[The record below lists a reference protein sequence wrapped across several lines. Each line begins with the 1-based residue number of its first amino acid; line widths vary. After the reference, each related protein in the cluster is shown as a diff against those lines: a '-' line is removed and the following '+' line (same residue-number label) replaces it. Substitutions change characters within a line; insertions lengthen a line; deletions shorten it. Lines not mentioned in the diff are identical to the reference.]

1 MTRTVLITGASS
13 GIGRALALHYA
24 RNGGVLALMGRD
36 SERLESVAAACREQ
50 GAVVHGGLIDVRNRN
65 AMAEWIS
72 AFDAAHPLDL
82 VIANAGVMAG
92 TRPDGSIEPA
102 DAGYTTAE
110 TNLLGVLN
118 TVQPLIAPMMARRR
132 GQIALVSSIAGLLPL
147 PDSPSYSASKAAV
160 LTYGLSLRPM
170 LEPYGIG
177 VSVIC
182 PGYVRTPMMM
192 RERGSKPMVM
202 APEKA
207 ADLIAAGLR
216 RNRAVIRFPYFF
228 AAVSRLLGLLPS
240 RLRLWLLVG
249 SRFTVVE

>member
-24 RNGGVLALMGRD
+24 RDGGMLALMGRD
-36 SERLESVAAACREQ
+36 SERLESVAAACRRQ
-50 GAVVHGGLIDVRNRN
+50 GATVHCGLIDVRRRD
-65 AMAEWIS
+65 AMVGWIS
-72 AFDAAHPLDL
+72 AFDAAHPVDL

-92 TRPDGSIEPA
+92 TPPDGPIEPT
-102 DAGYTTAE
+102 DAGYAAVE

-118 TVQPLIAPMMARRR
+118 TVQPLIVPMMARRR

-160 LTYGLSLRPM
+160 LTYGLSLRPI
-170 LEPYGIG
+170 LEPFGVG

-192 RERGSKPMVM
+192 REQGPKPLVTT
-202 APEKA
+202 PERA
-207 ADLIAAGLR
+207 AERIAKGLR
-216 RNRAVIRFPYFF
+216 GNSVVIRFPYSF
-228 AAVSRLLGLLPS
+228 AVISRLLSLLPP
-240 RLRLWLLVG
+240 RLRLWLLAG
-249 SRFTVVE
+249 SRFTVVD

>member
-24 RNGGVLALMGRD
+24 RDGCALALMGRD
-36 SERLESVAAACREQ
+36 SERLEGVAAACRGQ
-50 GAVVHGGLIDVRNRN
+50 GAIVHCGLIDVRRRD

-72 AFDAAHPLDL
+72 AFDAAHPVDL

-92 TRPDGSIEPA
+92 TPPDGPIEPA
-102 DAGYTTAE
+102 DAGYAAAE

-170 LEPYGIG
+170 LERCGIG

-182 PGYVRTPMMM
+182 LGYVRTPMMM
-192 RERGSKPMVM
+192 REQGPKPLVTT
-202 APEKA
+202 PEKA
-207 ADLIAAGLR
+207 AERIAKGLR
-216 RNRAVIRFPYFF
+216 RNRAVIRFPYSF
-228 AAVSRLLGLLPS
+228 AVISRLLGLLPP
-240 RLRLWLLVG
+240 RLRLWLLAG
-249 SRFTVVE
+249 SRFTVVD